1 MHFLSHV
8 SDMIA
13 LTALTELTTSRHNPL
28 VDPHLHIWEW
38 QIPVYLFFGGMVA
51 GLMIIAG
58 VRLIALRPQQRE
70 ALVCCTIGPLIGLV
84 FLSLGMFTLF
94 LDLSHKLYVWR
105 LYTTFQVTSPMSW
118 GSWILLLVYPAL
130 VSNALAH
137 QPEAIPS
144 LAKRFPILVTVSD
157 FILARVQW
165 VVGIGIANV
174 MVGIALGIY
183 TGILLGA
190 LGARP
195 LWNSAVLGPLFLF
208 SGLSTATA
216 LLNGILVL
224 TTPDEDRPAFADFLL
239 SSLAQL
245 TQARPLD
252 KNVGPVLARADN
264 GFLTIELA
272 LLGLFLLGQLTSTG
286 IHQQAASLLLT
297 GPYGSVFWVF
307 VVGLGIVLPLVL
319 QSLELQNRIR
329 HTIAPAVLVVFG
341 GIALRFILVYAGQE
355 SHWFQ
360 L

>member
-1 MHFLSHV
+1 
-8 SDMIA
+8 MIA

-105 LYTTFQVTSPMSW
+105 LYTTFQITSPMSW

-137 QPEAIPS
+137 LPEAIPS
-144 LAKRFPILVTVSD
+144 LAKRFPVLVTISD
-157 FILARVQW
+157 FILAREQW

-216 LLNGILVL
+216 LLHGILVL

-245 TQARPLD
+245 TKARPLD
-252 KNVGPVLARADN
+252 QNVGPVLARADN
-264 GFLTIELA
+264 SFLTIELA
-272 LLGLFLLGQLTSTG
+272 LLGLFLLGHLTSTG

-319 QSLELQNRIR
+319 QSLELQDRIR
-329 HTIAPAVLVVFG
+329 HTIAPVVLVVFG

-360 L
+360 VLN